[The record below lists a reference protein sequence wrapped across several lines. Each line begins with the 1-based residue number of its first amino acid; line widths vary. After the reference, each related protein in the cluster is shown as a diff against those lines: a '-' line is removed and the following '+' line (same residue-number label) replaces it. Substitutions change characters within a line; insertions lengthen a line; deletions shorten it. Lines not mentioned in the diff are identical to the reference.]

1 MLKSVKKF
9 PNVLLVSN
17 WKIALIFL
25 IFISG
30 NITWTRSEEDRQ
42 DGKKIEV
49 FIFSFI
55 FL

>member
-1 MLKSVKKF
+1 MLKSVNKF

-25 IFISG
+25 FSFQG
-30 NITWTRSEEDRQ
+30 MFTWTRFKGDRQ

-49 FIFSFI
+49 FIF
-55 FL
+55 

>member
-1 MLKSVKKF
+1 MLKSVNKF

-17 WKIALIFL
+17 CKNCSNFF

-30 NITWTRSEEDRQ
+30 NVTWTRSEGDRRN
-42 DGKKIEV
+42 GKKIEV
-49 FIFSFI
+49 FIFLF